1 MGTKQETEIC
11 NQTEDAAL
19 KTVAQF
25 FAEELLPRWGI
36 HGKVASLAPTEL
48 IHLDIKKLYQDMNF
62 IMEDGTWKHFEF
74 QSTNEGLDGLKR
86 FRTYEALTSYQYK
99 VEVTTYVLYSGKI
112 KRPMTQF
119 TEGINTYQVQPIVMQ
134 KENADTFLEELLQKK
149 KKGEIITREELVHLT
164 LCPLM
169 GGEME
174 QKERIQKAYQITQ
187 DASTVNEEELRKIEA
202 VLYAMAEKFLESMD
216 LEEIMEGVRMTR
228 LGKMLVEA
236 GYKEGIEEGA
246 EKEKMENARNLID
259 ILDEKIIAERIG
271 LPLEVVREMKRE
283 REEVKTI
290 SL

>member
-134 KENADTFLEELLQKK
+134 KENADAFLEELLQKK

-228 LGKMLVEA
+228 LGKMLVEE
-236 GYKEGIEEGA
+236 GHKE
-246 EKEKMENARNLID
+246 EKMENARNLID

-283 REEVKTI
+283 REAVKTI
-290 SL
+290 